1 LLSQQYGLDGL
12 SLSPLNQGAVMSLR
26 KQLAVASVI
35 FSLVSG
41 AASAANV
48 TFQFTGTV
56 TYGGDLAA
64 TGSRITGV
72 YSYDT
77 KTLPAFSYAGFAN
90 YVIAPPSVIAAEV
103 EGHAIVAN
111 NLNVSIWDNYG
122 GNVEDM
128 VEVSG
133 GPVLVD
139 SQAYPGGSFGFRLA
153 SMPGN
158 TRVLTST
165 ALPSSLHVRAF
176 DAGPTLNYGW
186 LQSDGGPT
194 GQLLQFSVDSI
205 VLLQKCDYRQRRSG
219 DISDGDN

>member
-1 LLSQQYGLDGL
+1 ML
-12 SLSPLNQGAVMSLR
+12 LR
-26 KQLAVASVI
+26 KYLAVVSVVI
-35 FSLVSG
+35 SLVSG

-48 TFQFTGTV
+48 TFKFTGTV
-56 TYGGDLAA
+56 TYGGTLAA

-77 KTLPAFSYAGFAN
+77 NTLPAFSYAGFAN
-90 YVIAPPSVIAAEV
+90 YVIPAPSVIVAEV

-111 NLNVSIWDNYG
+111 NLNVSVWDSYG

-128 VEVSG
+128 VDVAG

-139 SQAYPGGSFGFRLA
+139 NQAYPNGSFGFRLA

-158 TRVLTST
+158 TGVLTST
-165 ALPSSLHVRAF
+165 ALPSLLDVQAF
-176 DAGPTLNYGW
+176 NAGPTLNYGW
-186 LQSDGGPT
+186 LQSDGGQT

-205 VLLQKCDYRQRRSG
+205 VVLDKCKSRYRHFG
-219 DISDGDN
+219 DFSDNDN